1 MKNHERERELNRQA
15 VDSLMNLYK
24 GLRLP
29 ANSPGDLIVSR
40 RAAKIAVE
48 YIRKVDPALF
58 GDLCRKHVEVEI
70 SEW

>member
-1 MKNHERERELNRQA
+1 MKNHERERDLNRQA

-29 ANSPGDLIVSR
+29 ANSLHDRVVSR

-48 YIRKVDPALF
+48 YIRKVDPAAYS
-58 GDLCRKHVEVEI
+58 DLCHKHVEKEI
-70 SEW
+70 AGW

>member
-29 ANSPGDLIVSR
+29 GNSLHDRVVSR

-48 YIRKVDPALF
+48 YIRKVDPALY
-58 GDLCRKHVEVEI
+58 GELCRKHVEKEI

>member
-29 ANSPGDLIVSR
+29 ANSLHDRVISR
-40 RAAKIAVE
+40 RAMKIAAE
-48 YIRKVDPALF
+48 YIRKVDPAAYS
-58 GDLCRKHVEVEI
+58 DLCRKHVEAEI
-70 SEW
+70 AGW